1 MARLC
6 AFLFLAARAFATTF
20 LHHNLSLDASGNILP
35 WLPGSLGTAYA
46 SFATRA
52 AFWFAHQVPT
62 DPATD
67 LPIYYTHGQI
77 PFVHWPH
84 TPSRFTSWAAEGGA
98 ALFAYNGDAS
108 LLTSIALPHSR
119 FMAGPNGTAPAGW
132 AWGGAAFASSEPGQ
146 LTYRGANSSNFVRCS
161 PACCVPGQPCP
172 GDGVNTLE
180 PDKAANAGLGYA
192 RLYMLFGDP
201 AQLAAALAAAD
212 ALVRNEVAPANATH
226 SPWPFRA
233 RADTGAVVENYTSS
247 VTDALRLFDALAAVA
262 RVRGPALVPNAAA
275 YAAVRARALA
285 WLLAVPPAAN
295 TWQGIWEDVN
305 VWPTPGDD
313 LSCHTALDAAAYV
326 MDAADAGEP
335 IPGVDALSFARRV
348 VDWVVDTFV
357 FAYATPREP
366 AVQWGAYAV
375 SEQSYDRN
383 KMAFHTLHWVGIAAR
398 LANVTKNSTL
408 TELAT
413 RSFNWCTYVLQD
425 DNQTLIGPVDQSNW
439 ISCGLRLPRYAFD
452 ALAAIPAWGAP
463 GEDHIVKASGLV
475 IAAVFS
481 RADIRY
487 STFDP
492 RSTEW
497 LQLGACVPRS
507 VTAGGVPLTGG
518 AEGWWTL
525 GQYGALTV
533 FKANATEV
541 VVACA

>member
-1 MARLC
+1 
-6 AFLFLAARAFATTF
+6 
-20 LHHNLSLDASGNILP
+20 
-35 WLPGSLGTAYA
+35 
-46 SFATRA
+46 
-52 AFWFAHQVPT
+52 
-62 DPATD
+62 
-67 LPIYYTHGQI
+67 
-77 PFVHWPH
+77 
-84 TPSRFTSWAAEGGA
+84 
-98 ALFAYNGDAS
+98 
-108 LLTSIALPHSR
+108 
-119 FMAGPNGTAPAGW
+119 
-132 AWGGAAFASSEPGQ
+132 
-146 LTYRGANSSNFVRCS
+146 
-161 PACCVPGQPCP
+161 
-172 GDGVNTLE
+172 
-180 PDKAANAGLGYA
+180 
-192 RLYMLFGDP
+192 
-201 AQLAAALAAAD
+201 
-212 ALVRNEVAPANATH
+212 
-226 SPWPFRA
+226 
-233 RADTGAVVENYTSS
+233 VESYTSS

-313 LSCHTALDAAAYV
+313 PSCHTALDAAAYV

-375 SEQSYDRN
+375 SEQYYDRN

-463 GEDHIVKASGLV
+463 GEDHIVKSSGLV